1 MIRYKITY
9 DEMLDLIH
17 VLKIVFELKKD
28 NAAELYKAV
37 TFVLSDYIEVDS

>member
-1 MIRYKITY
+1 MVRYKITY

-17 VLKIVFELKKD
+17 ELKIVFGLEKD

-37 TFVLSDYIEVDS
+37 TFVLSDFIEVAS